1 MISLAQSV
9 LYLAFPAAM
18 AGAAV
23 SDLATMTIPNRLSL
37 ALVALFMIAAPVYG
51 LTLADIGAHLLI
63 GLTVLAIGIA
73 LFARGWIGGGDA
85 KIAAAAALWLGL
97 PQLLPFLSYSALF
110 GGLLT
115 LAVLLFRRQMLPAFA
130 LGQGWLMRLHDPRAG
145 VPYGVALAAGA
156 LVAFPDTLFVKIASG
171 A

>member
-1 MISLAQSV
+1 MIGAVQSG
-9 LYLAFPAAM
+9 LYLAFPALM

-37 ALVALFMIAAPVYG
+37 ALVALFAVAAPVYG
-51 LTLADIGAHLLI
+51 LAPAELGAHLLVGAVVLVI
-63 GLTVLAIGIA
+63 GFA

-97 PQLLPFLSYSALF
+97 PQLVPFLVYSALF

-115 LAVLLFRRQMLPAFA
+115 LAVLMFRRQMLPAFA

-156 LVAFPDTLFVKIASG
+156 LAAFPDTVFVRVASG
-171 A
+171 G